1 MLITSRVSF
10 LCLFVASFMGLWSQ
24 DEQPS
29 HETIM
34 AEAHARD
41 VSGIASRSPEGGS
54 IVADTRTNAAPVHIV
69 HKAEVAEQAVLFDV
83 DTPDYIAAGFY
94 RAVSHSG
101 EVRIISVPE
110 TDANRSLSARDFYTH
125 ETAEDRWYLI
135 RLNTKVL
142 AAGPDTP
149 KQ

>member
-24 DEQPS
+24 DEQAS

-34 AEAHARD
+34 AEAQARD
-41 VSGIASRSPEGGS
+41 TSA
-54 IVADTRTNAAPVHIV
+54 IVKQEEERANLVTETEAAPPIQVS
-69 HKAEVAEQAVLFDV
+69 HKVAEPVATTTSDIEI
-83 DTPDYIAAGFY
+83 PDYIAAGFY

-101 EVRIISVPE
+101 EVQIVNVPK
-110 TDANRSLSARDFYTH
+110 TDANSSLSARDFYTH
-125 ETAEDRWYLI
+125 ETAENRWYLI
-135 RLNTKVL
+135 RLDVKAL
-142 AAGPDTP
+142 ATAPDLP